1 MHRIRG
7 RQKYRY
13 SSRYARHRGYMTA
26 NTPNPANPT
35 VRPGGRARS
44 RATTTLAGPT
54 DHCTFTHSA
63 RADSSAPRPA
73 EEGRVAPLAACSC
86 SRPSLRPRGIE
97 ICGAA
102 LRLRSGRAGLG
113 REDASLAP
121 PDAAQPARAPACKLS
136 DTGSPAARPRSGVRA
151 ALFCPRRCTPELS
164 TRVPLGGPR
173 QLGRR
178 VGRLEKYQEAPLLA
192 HRRGSVRGTI
202 DWVD

>member
-26 NTPNPANPT
+26 NTPNPAHPT

-63 RADSSAPRPA
+63 RTDSSATRPA

-113 REDASLAP
+113 GEAASLAP

-151 ALFCPRRCTPELS
+151 ALFCPRRCAPELS

-173 QLGRR
+173 
-178 VGRLEKYQEAPLLA
+178 
-192 HRRGSVRGTI
+192 
-202 DWVD
+202 